1 MSRVRFAFKLRSSL
15 CAHTK
20 DANLTHITPTQG
32 YKFIYKYI
40 PKSAT
45 CPPLTGVF
53 SLSFFE
59 FAVHGIKEKK
69 MYKVKYR
76 RGEKLKYLR
85 KIIQRLSNS
94 AMGMKTITSF
104 LVCKRGDYNRLSACL
119 CAGGR
124 QGDFFGT
131 KVGHNE
137 WDLV

>member
-15 CAHTK
+15 CSHTK

-69 MYKVKYR
+69 NVQS
-76 RGEKLKYLR
+76 EV
-85 KIIQRLSNS
+85 Q
-94 AMGMKTITSF
+94 
-104 LVCKRGDYNRLSACL
+104 KRGKIKIFKKNYSK
-119 CAGGR
+119 
-124 QGDFFGT
+124 T
-131 KVGHNE
+131 V
-137 WDLV
+137 